1 MGEPK
6 TGMGGPAAGGVGRR
20 TSVRDRMR
28 RSGGK
33 TSPVSS
39 RRTMKLTAP
48 LILTLAILLIFLDCP
63 TARATDNIELAG
75 SILEIALP
83 VSAGGTTLALRDC
96 PGSWQLAESEG
107 LTLGVTYALK
117 YSLNTRRPNGGHHS
131 FPSEHSSVSFSAAEF
146 LRKRYGWKFGIPAYA
161 AASFVAYSRV
171 ESRNHYYYDVIGGAA
186 VGILSSYI
194 FTRPYKGWEIKTEAG
209 PGLQGLFLSRDF

>member
-1 MGEPK
+1 
-6 TGMGGPAAGGVGRR
+6 
-20 TSVRDRMR
+20 
-28 RSGGK
+28 
-33 TSPVSS
+33 
-39 RRTMKLTAP
+39 MKPTVP
-48 LILTLAILLIFLDCP
+48 FVVTLGLLWVLLDCP
-63 TARATDNIELAG
+63 NARGADNIELAG

-83 VSAGGTTLALRDC
+83 VCAGGTTLALRDC

-117 YSLNTRRPNGGHHS
+117 YSLNTPRPNGGHHS

-171 ESRNHYYYDVIGGAA
+171 ESRNHYYYDVMGGAA
-186 VGILSSYI
+186 VGIISSYI

>member
-1 MGEPK
+1 MKLIALWVLISAVLLSFPDC
-6 TGMGGPAAGGVGRR
+6 PDARAVGGV
-20 TSVRDRMR
+20 
-28 RSGGK
+28 
-33 TSPVSS
+33 
-39 RRTMKLTAP
+39 
-48 LILTLAILLIFLDCP
+48 
-63 TARATDNIELAG
+63 ELAG
-75 SILEIALP
+75 DILEVALP
-83 VSAGGTTLALRDC
+83 VSAGGTTLALRDWH
-96 PGSWQLAESEG
+96 GSWQLAESEG

-117 YSLNTRRPNGGHHS
+117 YSLNTPRPNGGHHS

-171 ESRNHYYYDVIGGAA
+171 ESRNHYYYDVMGGAA

-209 PGLQGLFLSRDF
+209 PGLQGLFLSRSW